1 MKMRQLSFIF
11 IVVALF
17 WGCQKSQQVS
27 LITGWEKY
35 KDPYFKVQFAQPVNW
50 FVNAEG
56 SRIRL
61 YSSPQSV
68 DKFMTPTA
76 KGVEGVQ
83 FIISFQQMEQLKT
96 LDEYSAEYQSELSAS
111 GLMLKTE
118 KKSVDNIDAALF
130 EYTEVYGKNAKVT
143 TIETVAIKDTVLY
156 IIGYKAFNELA
167 TMYRPALDT
176 LLASIK
182 LPQSKEKP
190 LDPSLPSAE
199 FTSFSNNFLKISH
212 PDNFSSAVIPLKG
225 ETKFSLEL
233 KGYRQDSNIRI
244 DILPAKG
251 LTVEKVVEQNIAKFP
266 RAVGPNETTISGQKA
281 LSLNYSPAKEISS
294 RVYFTVKNDQVYRI
308 IMNYY
313 QPMKE
318 SFLPAFEKTVSSLQI
333 L

>member
-27 LITGWEKY
+27 LVTGWEKY
-35 KDPYFKVQFAQPVNW
+35 KDPYFKVHFSHPVNW
-50 FVNAEG
+50 YVNAEG
-56 SRIRL
+56 ARVRL
-61 YSSPQSV
+61 YSSAESV
-68 DKFMTPTA
+68 DKFITPTM

-83 FIISFQQMEQLKT
+83 FIVSFQKLEQLKT
-96 LDEYSAEYQSELSAS
+96 LDEYSAEYKNELSAS
-111 GLMLKTE
+111 GLTLKTE
-118 KKSVDNIDAALF
+118 KKSIDNNDAELF
-130 EYTEVYGKNAKVT
+130 EYTEVFGKNAKVT
-143 TIETVAIKDTVLY
+143 TIETVTIKDTVLY
-156 IIGYKAFNELA
+156 TIGYKAFNDFA
-167 TMYRPALDT
+167 AMYRPALDT

-182 LPQSKEKP
+182 LPQAKEKP
-190 LDPSLPSAE
+190 LDPSFPSTE

-212 PDNFSSAVIPLKG
+212 PDNFSSAVMPLKG

-266 RAVGPNETTISGQKA
+266 RAVGPSETLISGQKA

-318 SFLPAFEKTVSSLQI
+318 AFLPAFEKTVSSMQI